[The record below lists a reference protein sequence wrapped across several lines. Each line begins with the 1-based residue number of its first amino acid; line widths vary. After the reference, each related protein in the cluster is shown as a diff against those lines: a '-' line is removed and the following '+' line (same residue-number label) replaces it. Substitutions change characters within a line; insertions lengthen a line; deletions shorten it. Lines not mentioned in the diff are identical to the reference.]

1 MFSLDDNDDYM
12 GQHRRS
18 PDRRMHSTPE
28 PDETPAEP
36 PKPVPDDVPSPAN
49 APVEEPTL
57 PAPPIKAV
65 QA

>member
-1 MFSLDDNDDYM
+1 MFDFDDEDM

-28 PDETPAEP
+28 PDETPETP

-49 APVEEPTL
+49 APVEEPRQ

-65 QA
+65 